1 MRKKARIAAPITTT
15 RAPIVPP
22 TIAPVLE
29 FPFDP
34 EDAAEDVDC
43 GVELVRDPLPA
54 VAEAAASDELAV
66 VETVEVGNDVAAP
79 KTLGFCIVIAG
90 SNETPVYTICRRRSV
105 ACPAKLV
112 SAVISAVDGPQPNCV

>member
-22 TIAPVLE
+22 TIAPVFD
-29 FPFDP
+29 FPFVS

-43 GVELVRDPLPA
+43 GAELVRDPLPA
-54 VAEAAASDELAV
+54 VAEALLSGELVV
-66 VETVEVGNDVAAP
+66 VETVAVGNDVAAP
-79 KTLGFCIVIAG
+79 KILGFCIVIAG
-90 SNETPVYTICRRRSV
+90 LNETPVYTNCSCRSV

-112 SAVISAVDGPQPNCV
+112 SAVMSPVEAPQPNCV